1 MRISDWSS
9 DVCSSDLAGDDDF
22 RIGAA
27 GDRHVALLLFRRRR
41 LRRRRVGG
49 RRIGILGERGGRD
62 EGGAEKEQAG
72 EERPLG
78 HGRIFPRQ
86 VKEGAGPF
94 HGGPLPDRIASDQA
108 VGSAVQLPLSSPN
121 SAVAEL
127 QVQSAYHVSL
137 ASRTAP
143 T

>member
-1 MRISDWSS
+1 MIRRPPRSTRTDTR
-9 DVCSSDLAGDDDF
+9 F
-22 RIGAA
+22 PYTT
-27 GDRHVALLLFRRRR
+27 LFRS
-41 LRRRRVGG
+41 
-49 RRIGILGERGGRD
+49 
-62 EGGAEKEQAG
+62 
-72 EERPLG
+72 
-78 HGRIFPRQ
+78 
-86 VKEGAGPF
+86 F

-143 T
+143 TSAVVSKKLDSVFASNGSKPVSIAPFALTIYA